1 MEKSKKKF
9 KDTRVGKFLTKA
21 APNILKGVSDVV
33 PDAGILKLIGG
44 LISKDEVLTPKDKE
58 EALKLLDL
66 DIIEIQEISKRWSSD
81 MSSDSWLS
89 KNVRPMM
96 LIFLTISTWLL
107 ILMDS
112 LNIDFGVSVEWIDL
126 LKSLLL
132 TTYVAY
138 FGSRGIEKYKY
149 ISQKQ
154 NTIPKS
160 LSFIFKYIIIFFNI
174 YFQIY
179 IYIYISNYL
188 FYIFEV
194 IKKCKVITYIFKKQ
208 IKDGKHKMYSSKKR
222 LLPINCR

>member
-58 EALKLLDL
+58 EALKLLEL
-66 DIIEIQEISKRWSSD
+66 DIIEIQEISKRWEND
-81 MSSDSWLS
+81 MLSDSYLS

-96 LIFLTISTWLL
+96 LIFLTISTWCL

-112 LNIDFGVSVEWIDL
+112 LNIEFGVATEWIDL

-132 TTYVAY
+132 TVYVAY
-138 FGSRGIEKYKY
+138 FGSRGFEKYKK
-149 ISQKQ
+149 ISQK
-154 NTIPKS
+154 
-160 LSFIFKYIIIFFNI
+160 
-174 YFQIY
+174 
-179 IYIYISNYL
+179 
-188 FYIFEV
+188 
-194 IKKCKVITYIFKKQ
+194 
-208 IKDGKHKMYSSKKR
+208 
-222 LLPINCR
+222 